1 MQQQLHQSDGSI
13 LRERGR
19 GKRVLALDGALESGR
34 QIRPLHR
41 DATPEQR
48 KLREWLVPIIER
60 LSLEHQDLIHATFY
74 ERVSFTEVGKRN
86 ETGSS
91 SKGHAHDR
99 LTTALRA
106 LTRLIAEQDPEFL
119 EAEAAKPRRRG
130 GQARDYDAER
140 EAAYRVYLRVLE
152 YED

>member
-74 ERVSFTEVGKRN
+74 ERTTFEVVKER
-86 ETGSS
+86 TDS
-91 SKGHAHDR
+91 HDR
-99 LTTALRA
+99 GGAARKLETALRA

-140 EAAYRVYLRVLE
+140 AAAYRVYLRVLGH
-152 YED
+152 ED